1 MNSSEVIIGAVP
13 LTIEMVHEVARNG
26 ARVSLSADAVER
38 IRRGRAVV
46 EGRLG
51 DGLAHYGINTGFGA
65 LAEVAISPND
75 LSALQFNLIRS
86 HAAGVGDP
94 LPTDVVRAAMC
105 LRVAVLATGNAG
117 IRLETTQTLAD
128 MLNAGIH
135 PVVPSRGSVG
145 ASGDLAPLAHI
156 ALSMIGEGRAEYQG
170 KVVPTIQALDAAGIK
185 PVTLMPKE
193 GLALVNG
200 TQVLTAVGLL
210 ALMDAYHLVAAAELA
225 GAMSLE
231 GLMGTPDA
239 FDHRVVAARPHP
251 GQIESAR
258 ILRALLDGSEL
269 RHAHVNCGRVQDPYS
284 YRCMPQ
290 VHGAVRDNLDHIRRV
305 IEIEINSATD
315 NPLVF
320 FDGDIVSGGNFH
332 GEPVAIALDLLAIA
346 VAELGSISDR
356 RVEHL
361 VNPKLSYGLPAF
373 LAPDSGLCSG
383 LMIAQVA
390 AASLVS
396 ENKIL
401 AHPASVDSIPT
412 SANREDHVS
421 MGMTAALKAAAV
433 VVNTRR
439 VIAVEILAACAAID
453 LRHDRGRP
461 APAIAAALDTV
472 RQVVEPLRTDRVI
485 SYDIEAIDRLLVP
498 GGGLVETAWPVA
510 GLGRW

>member
-1 MNSSEVIIGAVP
+1 MCEIRIGSRA
-13 LTIEMVHEVARNG
+13 LTVEDVVAVARSG
-26 ARVSLSADAVER
+26 TRVVVSEDAIGR

-46 EGRLG
+46 DARLG

-65 LAEVAISPND
+65 LAEVSIGPAD
-75 LSALQFNLIRS
+75 LSTLQINLIRS
-86 HAAGVGDP
+86 HASGVGTP

-105 LRVAVLATGNAG
+105 LRVAVLSTGNAG
-117 IRLETTQTLAD
+117 IRPEPALLLAE
-128 MLNAGIH
+128 MLNRRVH

-156 ALSMIGEGRAEYQG
+156 ALAMIGEGQSEFEGTVMPSAA
-170 KVVPTIQALDAAGIK
+170 ALALAGLA
-185 PVTLMPKE
+185 PVDLQPKE

-210 ALMDAYHLVAAAELA
+210 ALHDASHLLKVAETA

-231 GLMGTPDA
+231 ALLGSHDA
-239 FDHRVVAARPHP
+239 FDDRVVSARPHP
-251 GQIESAR
+251 GQVESGR
-258 ILRALLDGSEL
+258 VLRALLKGSAL
-269 RHAHVNCGRVQDPYS
+269 RDTHRDCGRVQDPYS

-290 VHGAVRDNLDHIRRV
+290 VHGAVRDSLDHVRRV
-305 IEIEINSATD
+305 IEVEINSATD

-320 FDGDIVSGGNFH
+320 EDGDIISGGNFH
-332 GEPVAIALDLLAIA
+332 GEPVAIVLDLLGIA

-361 VNPKLSYGLPAF
+361 LNPKLSYHLPAF

-421 MGMTAALKAAAV
+421 MGMTAALKAASIV
-433 VVNTRR
+433 DNTRT
-439 VIAVEILAACAAID
+439 VLAIEILAAAAGLDIRLPVAASSPAVMAAIGVVRSVVAP
-453 LRHDRGRP
+453 LTSDRSP
-461 APAIAAALDTV
+461 SP
-472 RQVVEPLRTDRVI
+472 
-485 SYDIEAIDRLLVP
+485 DIEAIRSLCVP
-498 GGGLVETAWPVA
+498 GGGLVEAAWTAA
-510 GLGRW
+510 GLSR

>member
-1 MNSSEVIIGAVP
+1 MMEVVSIGSRP
-13 LTIEMVHEVARNG
+13 LTIEDVVAVARDG
-26 ARVSLSADAVER
+26 ATVELSSQGAER

-51 DGLAHYGINTGFGA
+51 DGKAHYGINTGFGA
-65 LAEVAISPND
+65 LAEVSIGPDD
-75 LSALQFNLIRS
+75 LSKLQVNLIRS
-86 HAAGVGDP
+86 HASGVGDP
-94 LPTDVVRAAMC
+94 MPTDAVRAAMC
-105 LRVAVLATGNAG
+105 LRVAVLSTGNAG
-117 IRLETTQTLAD
+117 IRVEPTVLLAE
-128 MLNAGIH
+128 MLNRAVH

-156 ALSMIGEGRAEYQG
+156 ALAMIGEGDCEYKG
-170 KVVPTIQALDAAGIK
+170 VVMPSARALDAAGLR
-185 PVTLMPKE
+185 PVELQAKE

-210 ALMDAYHLVAAAELA
+210 ALYDALHLLKTAETA

-231 GLMGTPDA
+231 ALLGSPDA
-239 FDHRVVAARPHP
+239 FDARVVGARPHP
-251 GQIESAR
+251 GQIESGR
-258 ILRALLDGSEL
+258 VLRALLAGSAL
-269 RHAHVNCGRVQDPYS
+269 RKTHVDCGRVQDPYS
-284 YRCMPQ
+284 FRCMPQ
-290 VHGAVRDNLDHIRRV
+290 VHGAVRDSLEHVKRV
-305 IEIEINSATD
+305 VEIEINSATD

-320 FDGDIVSGGNFH
+320 EDGDIVSGGNFH

-361 VNPKLSYGLPAF
+361 LNPKLSYGLPAF

-421 MGMTAALKAAAV
+421 MGMTAALKAASV
-433 VVNTRR
+433 VRNTRD
-439 VIAVEILAACAAID
+439 VLAVELLAAS
-453 LRHDRGRP
+453 
-461 APAIAAALDTV
+461 AALDIRTAIAPASV
-472 RQVVEPLRTDRVI
+472 PVMTGLAVIRKVVEPLDRDRPPAPDIAAI
-485 SYDIEAIDRLLVP
+485 SRLCVP
-498 GGGLVETAWPVA
+498 GGGLVEAVWSKAFPTS
-510 GLGRW
+510 

>member
-1 MNSSEVIIGAVP
+1 MHVIEIGARP
-13 LTIEMVHEVARNG
+13 LSVEDVVSVARDG
-26 ARVSLSADAVER
+26 ARVGISGAALER
-38 IRRGRAVV
+38 IAAGRAVV
-46 EGRLG
+46 DGRLN

-65 LAEVAISPND
+65 LAEVSIGRDD
-75 LSALQFNLIRS
+75 LSTLQVNLIRS
-86 HAAGVGDP
+86 HAAGVGAP
-94 LPTDVVRAAMC
+94 LPTDAVRAAMC
-105 LRVAVLATGNAG
+105 LRVAVLCTGNAG
-117 IRLETTQTLAD
+117 IRPEPAILLAE
-128 MLNAGIH
+128 MLNSCVH

-156 ALSMIGEGRAEYQG
+156 ALAMIGEGTCEYNG
-170 KVVPTIQALDAAGIK
+170 RVVPSADALAAAGLK
-185 PVTLMPKE
+185 PVELHPKE

-210 ALMDAYHLVAAAELA
+210 ALHDAEHLLKVAETA

-231 GLMGTPDA
+231 ALLGSPDA

-251 GQIESAR
+251 GQIESGR
-258 ILRALLDGSEL
+258 VLRALLAGSPL
-269 RHAHVNCGRVQDPYS
+269 RETHKDCGRVQDPYS

-290 VHGAVRDNLDHIRRV
+290 VHGAVRDSLDHVRRV
-305 IEIEINSATD
+305 VEIEINSATD

-320 FDGDIVSGGNFH
+320 PDGDIISGGNFH

-361 VNPKLSYGLPAF
+361 LNPKLSFHLPAF

-396 ENKIL
+396 ENKVL
-401 AHPASVDSIPT
+401 AHPASVDTIPT

-421 MGMTAALKAAAV
+421 MGMTAALKAASV
-433 VVNTRR
+433 VDNVKT
-439 VIAVEILAACAAID
+439 VLAIEILAAAAGLDIRLKAAD
-453 LRHDRGRP
+453 SSP
-461 APAIAAALDTV
+461 AVMAALRRV
-472 RQVVEPLRTDRVI
+472 RSVVEPLTSDR
-485 SYDIEAIDRLLVP
+485 SPSPDIEAIRALCVP
-498 GGGLVETAWPVA
+498 GGGVVEDAWGAA
-510 GLGRW
+510 GLQG